1 MIISD
6 SEGDPSQSRNHK
18 KTPKPKYAQLP
29 GIPEA
34 ILEKRTT

>member
-6 SEGDPSQSRNHK
+6 SEGEPSQSRNHK
-18 KTPKPKYAQLP
+18 KKSKPKVPILP

-34 ILEKRTT
+34 IIDKRTT